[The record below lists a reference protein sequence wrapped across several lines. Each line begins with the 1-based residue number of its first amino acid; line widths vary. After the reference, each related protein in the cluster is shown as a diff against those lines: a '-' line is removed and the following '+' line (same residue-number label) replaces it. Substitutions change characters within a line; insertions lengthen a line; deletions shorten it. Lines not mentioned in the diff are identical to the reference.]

1 MLLFP
6 SELFDVI
13 CDRDFGPDKDLHP
26 FLHLKHL
33 VMKPFIP
40 ACVEILEQQV
50 RELESSKSNWEPM
63 PSTTF
68 IELTNL
74 RDEVLLVVNEICSSY
89 FGNPC
94 QGGEEVLVQIRSM
107 EIMKSSHC

>member
-68 IELTNL
+68 IELTSP
-74 RDEVLLVVNEICSSY
+74 IC
-89 FGNPC
+89 G
-94 QGGEEVLVQIRSM
+94 
-107 EIMKSSHC
+107 MKSCLRLTRFVPHILEIRVKVGKRCLYRLDQWK